1 MANSGKMIAGI
12 FGVLLAGATGFYF
25 WQKDKKPDSPEQIP
39 NTPDPPPVE
48 APAAGGSGETK
59 TYSTDAGEGLEAIR
73 ARMREL
79 DLYGGSKQ
87 AVIGRYGVLEN
98 LLSGVQYRSGVNS
111 VLNLLFGNVL
121 NVPLYP
127 ASNSA
132 YTSQLQAI
140 KDTQGFESLTSNAGG
155 NTATALQVWQTALQL
170 PNGQTFWYPGIEQLI
185 DAGQFGKRGP
195 ADKNKSERYDAYT
208 RDMQK
213 VAENLLI
220 ASRKYEDALRQQ
232 AITDLQS
239 SGWKFTGL

>member
-1 MANSGKMIAGI
+1 MNKSIAALWAVLIAGA
-12 FGVLLAGATGFYF
+12 GVGGYFLWKSKSDPLA
-25 WQKDKKPDSPEQIP
+25 PEIQGQP
-39 NTPDPPPVE
+39 GN
-48 APAAGGSGETK
+48 APLPEGPKAENPAEQK
-59 TYSTDAGEGLEAIR
+59 TYSAEAGEGLAAIQ

-79 DLYGGSKQ
+79 GLYASSRQ
-87 AVIGRYGVLEN
+87 NIISQYGVLDN
-98 LLSGVQYRSGVNS
+98 LLSGVTYRSGTNS

-121 NVPLYP
+121 NTPLYP
-127 ASNSA
+127 ASNGA
-132 YTSQLQAI
+132 WTAQLNSI
-140 KDTQGFESLTSNAGG
+140 KDTQGFEELTANAGG
-155 NTATALQVWQTALQL
+155 NPATAFQVWQTVLQL
-170 PNGQTFWYPGIEQLI
+170 PDGRSFWYPGIEQLI

-232 AITDLQS
+232 AIQDLIG